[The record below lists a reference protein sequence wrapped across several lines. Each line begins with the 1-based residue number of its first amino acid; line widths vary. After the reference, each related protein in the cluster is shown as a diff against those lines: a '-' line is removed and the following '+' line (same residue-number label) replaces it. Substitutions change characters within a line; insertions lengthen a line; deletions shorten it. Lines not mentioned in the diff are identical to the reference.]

1 MTKKSIYLAGN
12 ISSDIETYKWREKA
26 TQLLE
31 AQYTILNPAANKF
44 NKMLIKQ
51 HKTDLEE
58 FKKDAIKKSQ
68 GILIV
73 KDYQLVVRADI
84 ILVNLQIITPDK
96 PMIGTMFELAW
107 AWQLKKPVIAI
118 VDEGWYSKHPFPF
131 ATFSARVE
139 TLEGACDIIKYFFE
153 E

>member
-44 NKMLIKQ
+44 NKMLIKH
-51 HKTDLEE
+51 HKTDIEE
-58 FKKDAIKKSQ
+58 FKKDAVRKSQ

-73 KDYQLVVRADI
+73 KDYQLVNRADI
-84 ILVNLQIITPDK
+84 ILVNLQIITEDK

-118 VDEGWYSKHPFPF
+118 VADNWYSKHPFPF
-131 ATFSARVE
+131 ASFAARVM
-139 TLEGACDIIKYFFE
+139 TLEEACEIIKYFFE

>member
-1 MTKKSIYLAGN
+1 
-12 ISSDIETYKWREKA
+12 
-26 TQLLE
+26 
-31 AQYTILNPAANKF
+31 
-44 NKMLIKQ
+44 MLIKQ

-84 ILVNLQIITPDK
+84 ILVNLQIITADK

-118 VDEGWYSKHPFPF
+118 VADNWYSKHPFPF
-131 ATFSARVE
+131 STFSARVE
-139 TLEGACDIIKYFFE
+139 TLDEACDIIKYFFE